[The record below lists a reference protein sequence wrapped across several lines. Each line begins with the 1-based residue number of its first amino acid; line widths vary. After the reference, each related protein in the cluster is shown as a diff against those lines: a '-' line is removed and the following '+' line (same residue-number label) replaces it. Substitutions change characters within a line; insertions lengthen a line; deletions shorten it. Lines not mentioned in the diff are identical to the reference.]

1 VPHPTQVRFS
11 RRAGAHRRANWC
23 PHPSA
28 TATPAARCRHP
39 ASGAPPLHPYP
50 AAGAAPR
57 HSLVR
62 VPPCCKKRCRLCHRT
77 SWCRSLEDCA
87 QGLGCRKLVGGGEA
101 SGARSCAV
109 TGLRLG
115 FQLVQCSGYGAAER
129 NSFWCQETGHRPPS
143 FGLVTDHQMG
153 TCRFDSQV
161 RPRSGRAPAWA
172 PCPCLT
178 QALRGA
184 GRLHSR
190 RRWQSAAPQ
199 QLKHRLAAQL
209 LPPAPTWW
217 LAACACMPALRRQHG
232 ASGRQQS

>member
-1 VPHPTQVRFS
+1 MPTSLCDSHPG
-11 RRAGAHRRANWC
+11 RALS
-23 PHPSA
+23 PSGQRG
-28 TATPAARCRHP
+28 ATPASIPSGRHCASPLPGPRAAVLQEKRP
-39 ASGAPPLHPYP
+39 AMPSNQL
-50 AAGAAPR
+50 
-57 HSLVR
+57 
-62 VPPCCKKRCRLCHRT
+62 
-77 SWCRSLEDCA
+77 CRSLEDCA